1 MPEVNC
7 SANSNLE
14 ASLGNQR
21 SRQFQL
27 MDNPQNE
34 FSGHFQLVDS
44 LLRQFSRQRQLVDNR
59 HDHLS
64 GQFQLIMFVKRF
76 LMFTSEHTG

>member
-7 SANSNLE
+7 SDISRLV
-14 ASLGNQR
+14 SLRNQW
-21 SRQFQL
+21 SGQFQL

-59 HDHLS
+59 QDHLS